1 MTFQGSDIPAQIA
14 AQQAAR
20 KAVLDSYN
28 LGRTAAGET
37 PNPTQST
44 PDVLIGF
51 DHETGAE
58 LHVPVGSVG
67 GSVST
72 GTAGTLIA
80 HFAWQSSTV
89 NGNAGMPNQ
98 LAVVIDPRV
107 PTNSIN
113 FTPEALNVPGGSHYV
128 IDDASYVCGYANN
141 LGKPGFGFSFKCKP
155 LHRYIGSVVI
165 SLDLPARTADTTVD
179 FQQLS
184 GKPQLVAEPSDLGDF
199 NEFGI
204 YTGSPSV
211 SVVGDGVNVADAAR
225 WAYVVT
231 ANDSVY
237 IDFVAPDTDPTGWY
251 MAVRQQ
257 VPSSVFVDHG
267 NGDAFVVEYGSVN
280 SYECSIWDMGE
291 QPVTFPAP

>member
-58 LHVPVGSVG
+58 IHIPVGSISGGGG
-67 GSVST
+67 GS
-72 GTAGTLIA
+72 AGTLIA
-80 HFAWQSSTV
+80 HFAWQRSSV
-89 NGNAGMPNQ
+89 NGDADMPNQ
-98 LAVVIDPRV
+98 LGVILDARV
-107 PTNSIN
+107 PQNAID

-141 LGKPGFGFSFKCKP
+141 PGKMGYGFSFKCKP
-155 LHRYIGSVVI
+155 LHRYVGSVVI

-179 FQQLS
+179 FLFLA
-184 GKPQLVAEPSDLGDF
+184 GKPQLLAEPSDLGDF

-204 YTGSPSV
+204 YTGNPFASA
-211 SVVGDGVNVADAAR
+211 VGDGVTVTDAAR

-231 ANDSVY
+231 VSDSIY

-251 MAVRQQ
+251 MAVRQ
-257 VPSSVFVDHG
+257 PTPNSTFIDHG
-267 NGDAFVVEYGSVN
+267 NGDALVNEHGSV
-280 SYECSIWDMGE
+280 SAYECSIWDMGE
-291 QPVTFPAP
+291 QSVTFP